1 MGKSPF
7 LMGKS
12 PFVMGKSPFLMG
24 KSTINGHFNSKLL
37 VYNWAKADDLH
48 KSYVA
53 RPVGNLVLKGR
64 KSATKVGEHR
74 TLRARNPGIH
84 KDFMGQNDGF

>member
-1 MGKSPF
+1 MVIYPLK
-7 LMGKS
+7 M
-12 PFVMGKSPFLMG
+12 VMLLV
-24 KSTINGHFNSKLL
+24 KLVFFEKIGML